1 MKHNGTELLVL
12 RPVSMVK
19 SFTMVSAFVHKVN
32 SKKMENVSTT
42 QAAKLASNGMESN
55 VLLSHVPQVLLTQT
69 LVDAAKLR
77 FLHVQLVHI
86 GMVTDVYMS
95 LTSAQQV

>member
-19 SFTMVSAFVHKVN
+19 SFKMVSAFVHKVN
-32 SKKMENVSTT
+32 SKKTENVSTT

-69 LVDAAKLR
+69 LVDAAKLQ
-77 FLHVQLVHI
+77 FLHAQPVHI